1 MPRARLQI
9 SMSPALETALRDL
22 QSATGLAM
30 GTFVSQIMEHNVG
43 MIQGL
48 TDAAMAAKDNPG
60 KWILKM
66 IEETM
71 RHALLEQGV
80 TPEEIAST
88 KARPYTRST
97 PGGTDV

>member
-30 GTFVSQIMEHNVG
+30 GTFVSQVMEHNVG
-43 MIQGL
+43 MIQDL
-48 TDAAMAAKDNPG
+48 TSAAMAAKDNPG

-71 RHALLEQGV
+71 QRALLEHGI
-80 TPEEIAST
+80 TPEEVAAT
-88 KARPYTRST
+88 RARPYTRT
-97 PGGTDV
+97 PPGGTNV

>member
-1 MPRARLQI
+1 
-9 SMSPALETALRDL
+9 
-22 QSATGLAM
+22 
-30 GTFVSQIMEHNVG
+30 
-43 MIQGL
+43 
-48 TDAAMAAKDNPG
+48 
-60 KWILKM
+60 
-66 IEETM
+66 M